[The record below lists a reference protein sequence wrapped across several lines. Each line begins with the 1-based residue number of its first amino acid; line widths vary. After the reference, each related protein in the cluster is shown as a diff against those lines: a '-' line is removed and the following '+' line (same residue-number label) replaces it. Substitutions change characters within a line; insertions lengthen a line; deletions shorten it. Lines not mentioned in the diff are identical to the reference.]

1 MKIQDSATSHSSL
14 LHFHV
19 CVHCE
24 RPYFDLYV
32 LFSSVKRS
40 VQKAYNVDI
49 STYRAWTRTHTW
61 PRNTTLTTVILATKC
76 RLDAT

>member
-1 MKIQDSATSHSSL
+1 MKVQDSATSHSSL

-40 VQKAYNVDI
+40 VQK
-49 STYRAWTRTHTW
+49 S
-61 PRNTTLTTVILATKC
+61 P
-76 RLDAT
+76 